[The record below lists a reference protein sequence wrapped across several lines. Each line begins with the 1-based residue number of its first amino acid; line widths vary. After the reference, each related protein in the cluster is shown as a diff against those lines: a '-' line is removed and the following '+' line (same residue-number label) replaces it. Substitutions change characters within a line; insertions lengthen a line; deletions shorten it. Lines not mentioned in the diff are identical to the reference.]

1 MCNWNFHA
9 YIACP
14 LEIYARKYIHKS
26 YITADEIEQNSFFET
41 MYSIL
46 NFAGVDKE
54 DVTQFI
60 DMCRDFEK
68 CKPSDMP
75 RQNVEE
81 IFSEFKR
88 LIGE

>member
-14 LEIYARKYIHKS
+14 LEIYARKYIYKS
-26 YITADEIEQNSFFET
+26 YITADEIEHSSFFET

-46 NFAGVDKE
+46 SLTGVDKE

-60 DMCRDFEK
+60 GMCKNFEK
-68 CKPSDMP
+68 CKPTDIP
-75 RQNVEE
+75 RQNAEE
-81 IFSEFKR
+81 IFSEFKQ

>member
-60 DMCRDFEK
+60 DMCRDFEE

-75 RQNVEE
+75 RQNAEE